1 MSSAIIFLHLYSWL
15 YRKTIHVKKI
25 KDKMF
30 ARYLLFIGILLLKS
44 ILWRYEILTNGTWMT
59 ESPHDAMEY

>member
-1 MSSAIIFLHLYSWL
+1 
-15 YRKTIHVKKI
+15 
-25 KDKMF
+25 MF